1 MTTERIFDSNQRLFS
16 SNSQSEN
23 AEHLHNATLQVNT
36 QIELIAAK
44 IVSENTPRNATYE
57 IQILETMLERYQTII
72 ERYGQDKIQGI
83 DDKAVKVLS
92 KLNAQL
98 ALNSLARLQ
107 QELAVN
113 ENCYLTSVMNAG
125 E

>member
-1 MTTERIFDSNQRLFS
+1 
-16 SNSQSEN
+16 
-23 AEHLHNATLQVNT
+23 
-36 QIELIAAK
+36 
-44 IVSENTPRNATYE
+44 
-57 IQILETMLERYQTII
+57 MLEGYQTII
-72 ERYGQDKIQGI
+72 EGYGQDKIQGI

-98 ALNSLARLQ
+98 ALNTLARLQ